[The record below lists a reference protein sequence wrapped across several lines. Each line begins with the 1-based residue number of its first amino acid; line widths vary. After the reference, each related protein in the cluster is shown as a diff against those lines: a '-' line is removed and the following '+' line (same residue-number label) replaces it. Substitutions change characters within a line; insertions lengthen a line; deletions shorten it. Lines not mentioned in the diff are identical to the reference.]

1 MRTIFL
7 ILGDANMFKNRILSS
22 AVFFLCLIAIS
33 ATQAQKLIPSEPELA
48 AKAWILVDAE
58 TGHVLAQ
65 ENADLQLPPASLA
78 KMMTTYI
85 VSNEIEA
92 GRIEEQ
98 SQVLISDNA
107 WERGGAKTDGST
119 MFLSPRTKVSVLD
132 LMHGVIIQS
141 GNDAAIALAEFV
153 SGDEDTFSDTM
164 NRQAEL
170 LGMNSTTYRNATGLP
185 AEGMVTTA
193 RDLSLIA
200 RAIIREHPK
209 YYSIYS
215 KKYFEHNNIN
225 QPNRNR
231 LLWRDTSVDGL
242 KTGHTQAAGY
252 CLVASAQRRGM
263 RLISVVLGADN
274 DASRAR
280 ESQKLLSYGF
290 RNFDTKIIYSA
301 GDLIK
306 ENTKVWYGQQ
316 EFLNLTIGDDVILTF
331 PRGAQKKLAANILVD
346 EQIEAPIYRGQELGR
361 LQVTLNEE
369 ILVDVPLVAEADVEA
384 SGIMSRFFDWI
395 VLFFTNLM
403 S

>member
-1 MRTIFL
+1 MLKQWMLFSL
-7 ILGDANMFKNRILSS
+7 
-22 AVFFLCLIAIS
+22 VFGLYLLNIS
-33 ATQAQKLIPSEPELA
+33 VAQAQKLIPAQPELA
-48 AKAWILVDAE
+48 AKAWVLVDAQ
-58 TGHVLAQ
+58 TGWVLA
-65 ENADLQLPPASLA
+65 EKNADEQLPPASLA

-92 GRIEEQ
+92 GRMEEQ
-98 SQVLISDNA
+98 SLVRISDNA
-107 WERGGAKTDGST
+107 WELGGAKTDGST
-119 MFLSPRTKVSVLD
+119 MFLSPRSEVSVLD

-141 GNDAAIALAEFV
+141 GNDAAIALAEYV
-153 SGDEDTFSDTM
+153 SGDEQAFSDTM

-170 LGMNSTTYRNATGLP
+170 LGMNNTRYLNATGLP

-200 RAIIREHPK
+200 SAIIREHPN

-242 KTGHTQAAGY
+242 KTGYTKAAGY
-252 CLVASAQRRGM
+252 CLVASAQRRDM
-263 RLISVVLGADN
+263 RLISVVLGASSE
-274 DASRAR
+274 AARAK

-290 RNFDTKIIYSA
+290 RNYDTKVIYSA
-301 GDLIK
+301 GDLLK

-316 EFLNLTIGDDVILTF
+316 EFLNLTISDDVILTF
-331 PRGAQKKLAANILVD
+331 PRGSQKKLAANILVD
-346 EQIEAPIYRGQELGR
+346 EQIEAPIYQGQELGR
-361 LQVTLNEE
+361 LQVTLDSKTL
-369 ILVDVPLVAEADVEA
+369 IDVPLVAQAGIEE
-384 SGIMSRFFDWI
+384 SGLMSRFFDWI
-395 VLFFTNLM
+395 ILFFTKLM